1 MTETTRR
8 TVIAGAAGLSA
19 TVALAACGD
28 DTADVD
34 TGDAAEQPAGQGT
47 PTGSSTAGGGA
58 AGIAALAD
66 IPVNGGKIF
75 AAEKVVVT
83 QPTAGEVK
91 AFSTTCTHQGCAV
104 SKVENGLI
112 ICPCHDSKFKIS
124 DGSPTGGPATKPLQ
138 SKSVK
143 LDGGQVILG

>member
-19 TVALAACGD
+19 TVALAACGE
-28 DTADVD
+28 DTPDVD
-34 TGDAAEQPAGQGT
+34 TGDAAEQPTGA
-47 PTGSSTAGGGA
+47 PTGSATAGTGAA

-104 SKVENGLI
+104 SRVENGLI
-112 ICPCHDSKFKIS
+112 VCPCHDSKFKIS

-143 LDGGQVILG
+143 VENGQVVLS

>member
-19 TVALAACGD
+19 TVALAACGE
-28 DTADVD
+28 DTADTD
-34 TGDAAEQPAGQGT
+34 TGDVAEQPADQAT
-47 PTGSSTAGGGA
+47 TTAPPNGA
-58 AGIAALAD
+58 AALAALAD

-75 AAEKVVVT
+75 AEQKVVVT

-112 ICPCHDSKFKIS
+112 VCPCHDSKFKIS

-143 LDGGQVILG
+143 VEGGQIVLS

>member
-8 TVIAGAAGLSA
+8 TVMAGAVGLSA

-34 TGDAAEQPAGQGT
+34 TGDAAEQPAGQAT
-47 PTGSSTAGGGA
+47 PTGSSAAGGGA

-112 ICPCHDSKFKIS
+112 VCPCHDSKFKIS

-143 LDGGQVILG
+143 LEGGQVILG